1 MMRLNNDNN
10 ADNNAAASHIFDDGG
25 MSEPVQVDFAAATS
39 AWKSAGNAC
48 GSEPRVTRED
58 ASAHAQLKL
67 QHERRKVPRR
77 EVKGG
82 AMAVFSSGRGAGTL
96 ARVELLDA
104 SWTGLGV
111 VSPMEVEPG
120 TSVSVIPE
128 HAMSPRQIGIVVR
141 CEKFEDGWR
150 LGLQCRTQKAV
161 A

>member
-1 MMRLNNDNN
+1 MMRINNNN
-10 ADNNAAASHIFDDGG
+10 SSNETAGHIFDNGG
-25 MSEPVQVDFAAATS
+25 VSEPYTTDFAATDPA
-39 AWKSAGNAC
+39 
-48 GSEPRVTRED
+48 PRVTRQVAND
-58 ASAHAQLKL
+58 NAQLRL

-77 EVKGG
+77 EIKGG

-111 VSPMEVEPG
+111 VSPIEVEPG
-120 TSVSVIPE
+120 TAVSVIPE

-141 CEKFEDGWR
+141 CEKFNDGWR

>member
-1 MMRLNNDNN
+1 MMRINNNDSSNET
-10 ADNNAAASHIFDDGG
+10 AGHIFDDGG
-25 MSEPVQVDFAAATS
+25 VSQPIAADCTTADTTITRQV
-39 AWKSAGNAC
+39 
-48 GSEPRVTRED
+48 
-58 ASAHAQLKL
+58 ASDNAQLKI
-67 QHERRKVPRR
+67 QRDRRKVPRR

-120 TSVSVIPE
+120 TAVSVIPE

-141 CEKFEDGWR
+141 CEKFNDGWR
-150 LGLQCRTQKAV
+150 LGLQCRTQRAV

>member
-1 MMRLNNDNN
+1 MMRINNNDSSNET
-10 ADNNAAASHIFDDGG
+10 AAHIFDDGG
-25 MSEPVQVDFAAATS
+25 LSEASTANFTTDPA
-39 AWKSAGNAC
+39 
-48 GSEPRVTRED
+48 PRVTRQV
-58 ASAHAQLKL
+58 ASDNAQLKL

-77 EVKGG
+77 EIKGG

-120 TSVSVIPE
+120 TAVSVIPE

-141 CEKFEDGWR
+141 CEKFNDGWR

>member
-1 MMRLNNDNN
+1 MMRINNNE
-10 ADNNAAASHIFDDGG
+10 ASHETSGHIFDDGG
-25 MSEPVQVDFAAATS
+25 MSPSIAADFTPAARS
-39 AWKSAGNAC
+39 
-48 GSEPRVTRED
+48 VTRQV
-58 ASAHAQLKL
+58 ASDNAQLKI

-120 TSVSVIPE
+120 TAVSVIPE
-128 HAMSPRQIGIVVR
+128 HAMSPRQVGIVVR
-141 CEKFEDGWR
+141 CEKFDDGWR

>member
-1 MMRLNNDNN
+1 MMRMNSDDNTN
-10 ADNNAAASHIFDDGG
+10 ANAGHIFDDGG
-25 MSEPVQVDFAAATS
+25 MSEPVQVDFAAASSAWTS
-39 AWKSAGNAC
+39 AGKAAM
-48 GSEPRVTRED
+48 RVARED
-58 ASAHAQLKL
+58 AREHAQLKI

-96 ARVELLDA
+96 ARVELTDA

-120 TSVSVIPE
+120 TAVSVIPE
-128 HAMSPRQIGIVVR
+128 HAMSPRQVGIVVR
-141 CEKFEDGWR
+141 CEKFENGWR

>member
-1 MMRLNNDNN
+1 MMRINNNDSANET
-10 ADNNAAASHIFDDGG
+10 SVHIFDDGG
-25 MSEPVQVDFAAATS
+25 MSEPSTADFTTQPAPS
-39 AWKSAGNAC
+39 
-48 GSEPRVTRED
+48 VTRQV
-58 ASAHAQLKL
+58 ASDNAQLKI
-67 QHERRKVPRR
+67 QRDRRKVPRR

-120 TSVSVIPE
+120 TAVSVIPE

-141 CEKFEDGWR
+141 CEKFNDGWR